1 MSLELIA
8 DIWSELKRYVNV
20 VDRSDAA
27 DTLIAVLIDHD
38 YDSADI
44 ASVFSHDA
52 DVRRAL
58 GSYQTV
64 DEDEFDDYDEDDYI
78 DCNDDY

>member
-8 DIWSELKRYVNV
+8 DLWSEIKRYVNV

-27 DTLIAVLIDHD
+27 DTLIAVLVDHD

-44 ASVFSHDA
+44 ASVFSHDS

-58 GSYQTV
+58 SSYQTV
-64 DEDEFDDYDEDDYI
+64 DEDEFDDYDEDD
-78 DCNDDY
+78 DDLSYDD

>member
-8 DIWSELKRYVNV
+8 DLWSEIKRYVNT

-27 DTLIAVLIDHD
+27 DTLIAVLVDHD

-58 GSYQTV
+58 SSDQTV
-64 DEDEFDDYDEDDYI
+64 DEDEFDDYDEDD
-78 DCNDDY
+78 DDLSYDD

>member
-8 DIWSELKRYVNV
+8 DLWSEIKRYVNT

-27 DTLIAVLIDHD
+27 DTLIAVLVDHD

-58 GSYQTV
+58 SSYQPV
-64 DEDEFDDYDEDDYI
+64 DEDEFDDYDEDD
-78 DCNDDY
+78 DDLSYDD